1 MRSPRLTTFSRARS
15 QSELDPLLD
24 HASRGGAAKASFQ
37 LLGAL
42 SSTHVEPRSR
52 PSTATT
58 SDSPALSPPCERRC
72 LSEWF
77 RSMYCRPRG

>member
-15 QSELDPLLD
+15 QSELDPPLD

-37 LLGAL
+37 LLGAH

-52 PSTATT
+52 LSTARK

-72 LSEWF
+72 LSE
-77 RSMYCRPRG
+77 